1 MTDYPTNSEENRI
14 KAADLYT
21 RARELEMQRDY
32 DGAIDCYVQ
41 SLRLYD
47 DPQAK
52 AAYFKL
58 LAMIG
63 PM

>member
-1 MTDYPTNSEENRI
+1 MTKYSTNSEENRT
-14 KAADLYT
+14 KAATLYVQ
-21 RARELEMQRDY
+21 ARELEAQRDY
-32 DGAIDCYVQ
+32 DGAIKSYVK

-47 DPQAK
+47 DLLVK

-58 LAMIG
+58 LATIG

>member
-14 KAADLYT
+14 KAAELY
-21 RARELEMQRDY
+21 AQACELEAQRDY
-32 DGAIDCYVQ
+32 DGAINSYMQ

-47 DPQAK
+47 DPLVK

-58 LAMIG
+58 LATIG
-63 PM
+63 PL